1 MGAEQWSFMFK
12 TLSILA
18 AWSYLVKGDNP
29 IYTAAEHFLVG
40 SATAYGIVYTIQ
52 NQIVPRIVDDI
63 IGRGKWGYVFGAIL
77 GLLIYFSFVKGQ
89 EWIARITMGFWIGY
103 GAGYSLAY
111 SPPVF
116 LKQVTDTFINLRT
129 GDFIKSFNNIL
140 YFLVAVTALVYF
152 AFTLKK
158 DKGPLYYGSRFGRY
172 ALMVAFGS
180 AYGSITMAYLS
191 LIIGQLEIIL
201 RDTLH
206 LIK

>member
-1 MGAEQWSFMFK
+1 MSTEQWSFIFQS
-12 TLSILA
+12 LSILA
-18 AWSYLVKGDNP
+18 AWSYLIKGTNP
-29 IYTAAEHFLVG
+29 IYTAAEHILVG

-63 IGRGKWGYVFGAIL
+63 VGRGKWVYIIGAVF

-89 EWIARITMGFWIGY
+89 EWVARLTMGFWIGY
-103 GAGYSLAY
+103 GAGYNLAY

-129 GDFIKSFNNIL
+129 GQVSTSINNLL
-140 YFLVAVTALVYF
+140 YFVIVIATLMYF

-158 DKGPLYYGSRFGRY
+158 DTGVLKYGAQFGRY

-191 LIIGQLEIIL
+191 LIIGQLGIIFK
-201 RDTLH
+201 DTLH

>member
-1 MGAEQWSFMFK
+1 
-12 TLSILA
+12 
-18 AWSYLVKGDNP
+18 
-29 IYTAAEHFLVG
+29 LVG

-63 IGRGKWGYVFGAIL
+63 VGRGKWVYIIGAVF

-89 EWIARITMGFWIGY
+89 EWVARLTMGFWIGY
-103 GAGYSLAY
+103 GAGYNLAY

-129 GDFIKSFNNIL
+129 GQVSTSINNLL
-140 YFLVAVTALVYF
+140 YFVIVIATLMYF

-158 DKGPLYYGSRFGRY
+158 DTGVLKYGAQFGRY

-191 LIIGQLEIIL
+191 LIIGQLGIIFK
-201 RDTLH
+201 DTLH